1 MIQKIRTYLFIALTV
16 LAVGSNIAA
25 ADEQQVVDLTP
36 YWDSAVSSLL
46 LAAGMYGANDE
57 RADNERQGSMQLS
70 LTQSDDLY
78 KAFTSDHTSLSGQD
92 ITLSYSG
99 STGRLGISAGYLY
112 TGLDESSQHESFLL
126 DLNPLQDSLD
136 NENPWYFT
144 LNMSKSFQVSDHF
157 AVGLGSKAMV
167 MNTQFAEPPS
177 HTVSMLLNL
186 PLSYKDFFTI
196 TPELQWSR
204 SLPMADSSAEFDET
218 SSGSVYS
225 EEDVFYGGMSISF
238 SY

>member
-1 MIQKIRTYLFIALTV
+1 MIQKISTYLFIGLTALS
-16 LAVGSNIAA
+16 AGSSAA

-46 LAAGMYGANDE
+46 LAAGMYGADDKRANDE
-57 RADNERQGSMQLS
+57 QQSNMQLS
-70 LTQSDDLY
+70 LNQSEDLY
-78 KAFTSDHTSLSGQD
+78 KNFSSDHNSLSGQD

-99 STGRLGISAGYLY
+99 SSGRLGISAGYLY
-112 TGLDESSQHESFLL
+112 TGVTGSQCPESFLL
-126 DLNPLQDSLD
+126 DLKPLEEESLE
-136 NENPWYFT
+136 NKNPWYFT

-157 AVGLGSKAMV
+157 AVGMGSRAMV

-186 PLSYKDFFTI
+186 PLSYKNFFTI

-204 SLPMADSSAEFDET
+204 SLPTADSSAGFDET
-218 SSGSVYS
+218 SNGSVYS